1 MEVDRAG
8 FEPALRLTDF
18 VGFVFNLTTVSLLAL
33 SSYKVYLVF
42 AMCVRLNHCQY
53 YARSKT

>member
-1 MEVDRAG
+1 
-8 FEPALRLTDF
+8 
-18 VGFVFNLTTVSLLAL
+18 VSLLAL